1 MKDEYIENIL
11 GVKRSRDVTEDVTN
25 AALHG
30 KLTAQEL
37 GKLAKQI
44 EIDKMETLAK
54 DHLGFTD
61 ADVSHINHQAKNNPF
76 RFNLA
81 TLDKWNTKNSGDRQ
95 VIY

>member
-1 MKDEYIENIL
+1 MKDEYIEQIL
-11 GVKRSRDVTEDVTN
+11 GVKKSRDITDDVAN

-30 KLTAQEL
+30 TLTAQEL

-54 DHLGFTD
+54 DQLGFTD
-61 ADVSHINHQAKNNPF
+61 ADVSRIKYQAKNNAF